1 MAALQSPQSGSANPR
16 RQKAIAATIVGASV
30 VYLAGSLHEQRP
42 EYASLVV
49 PSGHDIRVE
58 IARTSERR
66 SSGLSGRSQIG
77 ADAFLL
83 IWPTADAHPV
93 WMADMRFA
101 LDLVWLDAERRVL
114 AIEANAQPCAAL
126 PCPIIQPQN
135 TERSVAVLELPP
147 GQAARYLIG
156 VGATLGP
163 TRPDGVDRIDARPVA
178 SAPPDPR
185 DMTLIGFV
193 RILRSR
199 EYTALSGT

>member
-42 EYASLVV
+42 KYGSLVV
-49 PSGHDIRVE
+49 PSGHAIRVE
-58 IARTSERR
+58 IARTSELR
-66 SSGLSGRSQIG
+66 SSGLSGRSKVG
-77 ADAFLL
+77 ADGLL
-83 IWPTADAHPV
+83 LVWPNADVHPI

-101 LDLVWLDAERRVL
+101 LDLVWLDAEHRVL
-114 AIEANAQPCAAL
+114 AIESNAQPCAAT

-135 TERSVAVLELPP
+135 TERSVEVLELPS
-147 GQAARYLIG
+147 GRAAFHLIT

-163 TRPDGVDRIDARPVA
+163 TRPESVDRIDARPVS

-185 DMTLIGFV
+185 DMAPDRF
-193 RILRSR
+193 RPDS
-199 EYTALSGT
+199 AF